1 MPDEPLIYPGD
12 VMRDEPIQRRSED
25 DTKRELGVNRQ
36 QEPPPDP
43 VPGGAEGGD
52 ESNSA
57 DWLVDHPRDTDP
69 LGDTDQHSDAEK
81 VPPRPG
87 RESQDRGG

>member
-1 MPDEPLIYPGD
+1 
-12 VMRDEPIQRRSED
+12 MRDEPIQRRSDED
-25 DTKRELGVNRQ
+25 AERELGVNRQ

-52 ESNSA
+52 ESNSV

-69 LGDTDQHSDAEK
+69 LGDTDQHSDPGNL
-81 VPPRPG
+81 PPQRTRDGERPAG
-87 RESQDRGG
+87 ESEHRGD